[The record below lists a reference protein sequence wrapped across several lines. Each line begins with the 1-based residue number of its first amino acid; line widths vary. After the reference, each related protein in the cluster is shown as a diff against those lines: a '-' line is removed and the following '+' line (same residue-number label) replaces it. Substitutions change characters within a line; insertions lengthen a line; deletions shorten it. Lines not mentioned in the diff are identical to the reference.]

1 MKKENL
7 KDLDIITLRNKE
19 RLVLID
25 GEFIDLNDD
34 YTNDIS
40 ELDDFR
46 DDLTCFYNHHQFD
59 VIKVERTVISASIW
73 EREEKAVK
81 MTVSEVCEKLGY
93 DVEIVKEKDND

>member
-7 KDLDIITLRNKE
+7 KNLDIITLRNKE
-19 RLVLID
+19 RLILVNE
-25 GEFIDLNDD
+25 EFIDLNDD

-46 DDLTCFYNHHQFD
+46 DDLTCHYDKKYD
-59 VIKVERTVISASIW
+59 VIKVERTLISASVW

>member
-7 KDLDIITLRNKE
+7 KNLDIITLRNKE
-19 RLVLID
+19 RLILVNE
-25 GEFIDLNDD
+25 EFIDLNDD

-46 DDLTCFYNHHQFD
+46 DDLTCHYDKKND
-59 VIKVERTVISASIW
+59 VIKVERTVISASVC